1 MGVYT
6 KMQTTILVLVAIA
19 SSVHVDAFKS
29 YDGFQVFRTF
39 PESPEHIESLRRM
52 EMREEYSFWNEIV
65 LGRAVDIMVSSDFA
79 PKLKTDLAIRA
90 IFYEIMISDVEE
102 MIKLERL
109 PAAIRDVV
117 SADHSMT
124 WDAYHSQDDMH
135 TFLDYLE
142 TTYDFVTTET
152 IGKSFEG
159 RAMRVA
165 KICRGGCGNKPAAW
179 IDGGIHARE
188 WISPAAVTWMLKEL
202 VENDADH
209 PDLTENADWYF
220 VASANPD
227 GYAYSRDHSRMWRK
241 TRSNH
246 GSILACKG
254 VDANRNWGYHWNEGG
269 SSNDKCSDTYHGPE
283 AWSEIENVNIRDYIA
298 ARKDKIVFYNSI
310 HSYSQLILLPWGFTN
325 TLPDDYEEMLELA
338 LKGSD
343 ALTAVHGKTYET
355 GCIPCMLYITSG
367 SSADWAHGEA
377 GIKFTTSM
385 ELRDTGVY
393 RFLLPP
399 DQIIATAEET
409 WAFHITVIRE
419 LIAMEK

>member
-1 MGVYT
+1 
-6 KMQTTILVLVAIA
+6 MQVVLSVLLALVAGA
-19 SSVHVDAFKS
+19 VALQDAVIDIDN
-29 YDGFQVFRTF
+29 YTGFQVFRTE
-39 PESPEHIESLRRM
+39 PRTETDVAQLRMMESR
-52 EMREEYSFWNEIV
+52 SFYDFWTEIAQ
-65 LGRAVDIMVSSDFA
+65 GRNVDIMVP
-79 PKLKTDLAIRA
+79 PKFVHQLEADLALVGMS
-90 IFYEIMISDVEE
+90 YSLMIPDVQDL
-102 MIKLERL
+102 IKREKV
-109 PAAIRDVV
+109 PTNKEGS
-117 SADHSMT
+117 SADHPMT
-124 WDAYHSQDDMH
+124 WDAYHPLEDMYA
-135 TFLDYLE
+135 FFDYLE
-142 TTYDFVTTET
+142 ANYDFVSTEI
-152 IGKSFEG
+152 IGQSGEG
-159 RAMRVA
+159 RDMRVLSV
-165 KICRGGCGNKPAAW
+165 CRGGCGNKPAAW

-355 GCIPCMLYITSG
+355 GCIPCMLYIASG

-393 RFLLPP
+393 GFLLPP